1 MWRIWKVF
9 DPRRILIA
17 TALWLIIISLTIHV
31 ILMTTER
38 FNWLQGAPAAE
49 YYSEVV
55 EDGAALSPRL
65 V

>member
-17 TALWLIIISLTIHV
+17 TAIWLIIIALTIHV

-38 FNWLQGAPAAE
+38 FNWLEGAPAAE
-49 YYSEVV
+49 YYS
-55 EDGAALSPRL
+55 S
-65 V
+65 